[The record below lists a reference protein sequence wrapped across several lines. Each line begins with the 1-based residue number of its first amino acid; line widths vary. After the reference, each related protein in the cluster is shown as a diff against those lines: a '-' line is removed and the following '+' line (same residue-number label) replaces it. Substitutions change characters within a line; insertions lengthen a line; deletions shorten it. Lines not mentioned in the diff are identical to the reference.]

1 MKNIVKSWLALGAI
15 SYANVSVFATDIF
28 GTKPVAISG
37 SADSAETAVQTLLSQ
52 FLSFLYLIAV
62 IYAIWGGFNILTA
75 GGDEEKVK
83 KGKTILI
90 QAILGLIVIFLA
102 SSIITWVI
110 ESLLV

>member
-1 MKNIVKSWLALGAI
+1 MKNMVKAWLALGVG
-15 SYANVSVFATDIF
+15 SYTNLVSATDLF
-28 GTKPVAISG
+28 GTRPVAISG
-37 SADSAETAVQTLLSQ
+37 SAESAENAIQTLISS
-52 FLSFLYLIAV
+52 FMGFLYLIAV

-83 KGKTILI
+83 KWKTILI

-102 SSIITWVI
+102 ASIITWVI